1 MSTARRFEKPAHYPS
16 PAEVDGWIEEL
27 WEQAAANPCAADV
40 VESGPAWP
48 TQQGYPFQYGVRHN
62 QGTCYVRFTPKEG
75 EVFYGFWQPSF
86 RQPAPL
92 LVHTP
97 GYGAELS
104 AHPELVAQG
113 YNVLHVNPLGYCTPD
128 GINPAGSRDPA
139 DPLGWPQLPD
149 TIESGGTHGYREWF
163 LNVLQALEWAA
174 GRSEVMPGR
183 LSFFGTSQGGGAS
196 LILAS
201 LCRERGVRCAA
212 ADEPFLTDFAAAVGR
227 GAYEFVAAALDRA
240 ADPAAAWRGLGFIDT
255 LSHAHR
261 LDLPVLLTAGGA
273 DESCPAE
280 LVESLF
286 RELPGVKSLAYLKDS
301 EHGYTPEFLALLQA
315 WLTLYA

>member
-1 MSTARRFEKPAHYPS
+1 MSANRWQKPGQYPS
-16 PAEVDGWIEEL
+16 PAQVDRWVEEL
-27 WEQAAANPCAADV
+27 WQRAAANPYGAEV
-40 VESGPAWP
+40 VENGPEWP

-62 QGTCYVRFTPKEG
+62 QGTCYVRFTPARG
-75 EVFYGFWQPSF
+75 EAFYGFWQPSF

-104 AHPELVAQG
+104 AHPEIVAQG
-113 YNVLHVNPLGYCTPD
+113 YNVLHVNPLGYCTPE
-128 GINPAGSRDPA
+128 GINPARSRDPG

-149 TIESGGTHGYREWF
+149 TIASGGARGYREWF
-163 LNVLQALEWAA
+163 VNALQAVEWAV
-174 GRSEVMPGR
+174 GRREVAPGR
-183 LSFFGTSQGGGAS
+183 LSFFGTSQGGGAA

-201 LCRERGVRCAA
+201 LYRDRGVRCAG
-212 ADEPFLTDFAAAVGR
+212 ADEPFLTNFAAAAGR
-227 GAYEFVAAALDRA
+227 GAYGFAAAALDGA
-240 ADPAAAWRGLGFIDT
+240 ADPDAAWRALGFVDT

-273 DESCPAE
+273 DEMCPAE
-280 LVESLF
+280 LVEALF
-286 RELPGVKSLAYLKDS
+286 DELPGVKSLVYLKNS
-301 EHGYTPEFLALLQA
+301 EHGYTPEFLVLLQA